1 MKLTAKR
8 DARILQGWIIKDGD
22 DRLEAIGHVD
32 IFTLV
37 FYSYY
42 ILMDGKSGDFIV
54 ISFLS

>member
-1 MKLTAKR
+1 M
-8 DARILQGWIIKDGD
+8 QGLIIKDGD

-32 IFTLV
+32 IFALV

-42 ILMDGKSGDFIV
+42 ILMDGERGGFIV